1 MGPKATGPLDT
12 TFPQNAM
19 AAGDTNVVMP
29 DAGAG
34 HRSLGLVR
42 VLEVFLQ
49 QITTKVVLKIAP
61 DSVDVVGIVLSV
73 VVLEE
78 ERRSVDAV
86 VVALATLE

>member
-12 TFPQNAM
+12 TFPQSAM
-19 AAGDTNVVMP
+19 AAGDTNAVMP

-34 HRSLGLVR
+34 HQSLGFVR

-49 QITTKVVLKIAP
+49 QITTKVVLEIAP

-86 VVALATLE
+86 IVSLATLE